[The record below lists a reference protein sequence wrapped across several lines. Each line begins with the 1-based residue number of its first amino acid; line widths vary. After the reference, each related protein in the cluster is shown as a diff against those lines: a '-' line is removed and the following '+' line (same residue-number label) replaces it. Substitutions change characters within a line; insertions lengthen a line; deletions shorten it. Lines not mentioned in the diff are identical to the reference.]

1 MTKPT
6 ADGPMTGV
14 RVLEVAQFTYTPSA
28 GAVLSDWGADVVK
41 VEHAVTGDAQRGMR
55 GLSGFKENNY
65 HPIMEHPNR
74 NKRSVGLALEH
85 PEALEALYKLAA
97 TSDVFLTNFLPDARE
112 RLQID
117 VDDIRQLVVAG
128 HAAPWDGE
136 AGLFQQRLGVEN
148 ACDLARRFASSGIE
162 VVIADVVTVQTA
174 ELYRTRLP
182 SVLIVHLRISLAEAR
197 RRATQ
202 RPVYLTEDEF
212 ESARRHLLAG

>member
-1 MTKPT
+1 MRPLLLTGPPAAGKSTT
-6 ADGPMTGV
+6 A
-14 RVLEVAQFTYTPSA
+14 RVLADTLSFA
-28 GAVLSDWGADVVK
+28 AV
-41 VEHAVTGDAQRGMR
+41 
-55 GLSGFKENNY
+55 
-65 HPIMEHPNR
+65 
-74 NKRSVGLALEH
+74 
-85 PEALEALYKLAA
+85 
-97 TSDVFLTNFLPDARE
+97 
-112 RLQID
+112 ID

-212 ESARRHLLAG
+212 ELLHRQQPSDAQPYDHVVDVDGLDLAAQVAAVRDRWS